1 MGGSGGGKAENM
13 KERDAPLHLL
23 RRTGIALSRGPMRI
37 RPYRAADQDA
47 VIALWTSCGLV
58 RPANDPELEIAMKL
72 VAGGKWLLVAEASS
86 GLGATKRV
94 VGTVMA
100 GYDGHRGWIN
110 YLAVE
115 PKSRGGGIGRALMAE
130 AERKLEAAGC
140 PKINLQVRTENA
152 AVTGFYE
159 RLGFSVDAVV
169 SMGKRLEIDAAA
181 VRRAG
186 SLSSIVMWQRHRWL
200 APVLVVLVGLILR
213 VAHVDRNYGHPDET
227 ITVEVVGHMRSS
239 GDWDTNWAKAP
250 GLESSFRYD
259 QYNFSSYIYGT
270 FFFYRAAKWVPGL
283 EAWRARDQ
291 GFWVYR
297 MFSALLA
304 TVVVAQAWWL
314 ARRLAGA
321 RAGLAAG
328 ALVAVVPLLVQDA
341 HYIRPEAFVTVLTM
355 AAVMLSLPLATKG
368 WANLRLLAASVA
380 LGLAIASKVSML
392 ALVWLPLVP
401 VIAAV
406 ISERKW
412 AFRRLG
418 VSLGLGAVGVCA
430 GFAMGAPGAVANPG
444 AFWRGIEYL
453 TAQYAGLHPPHSR
466 FEGGFVAPVLGG
478 YFWSVLGA
486 GMIAAGLVG
495 SVGLA
500 ARKRWL
506 ELTMLAG
513 PVVLFVVYFS
523 TRTVFFE
530 RNLSHVVPLF
540 CALTAVGLI
549 EAGNWLARRTGV
561 KAVYLTAGLLA
572 LVLYRPAELSS
583 RLVWLEFS
591 GRYAATV
598 AEVDEAIRAAHPGL
612 KWHVEALLNL
622 GPAEALAEH
631 FSQGGG
637 ALLLREIDYHDEWCA
652 QFRPLLTQQFKVK
665 LLATVPSIFSD
676 VPGCSLH
683 VYNSWTSRYF
693 LVEGLRK
700 SRSAD

>member
-1 MGGSGGGKAENM
+1 
-13 KERDAPLHLL
+13 
-23 RRTGIALSRGPMRI
+23 MRI

>member
-1 MGGSGGGKAENM
+1 
-13 KERDAPLHLL
+13 
-23 RRTGIALSRGPMRI
+23 MRI
-37 RPYRAADQDA
+37 RPYRAADKDA
-47 VIALWTSCGLV
+47 VIAIWTSCGLV
-58 RPANDPELEIAMKL
+58 RPANNPELDIRRKL
-72 VAGGKWLLVAEASS
+72 QVGAQWFLVAEASS
-86 GLGATKRV
+86 GIGATKRV

-100 GYDGHRGWIN
+100 GYEGHRGWIN

-115 PKSRGGGIGRALMAE
+115 PKSQRGGIGRALMAE
-130 AERKLEAAGC
+130 AERLLKAAGC

-152 AVTGFYE
+152 AVIGFYE
-159 RLGFSVDAVV
+159 RLGFKTDDVV
-169 SMGKRLEIDAAA
+169 SLGKRITADGAES
-181 VRRAG
+181 VVG
-186 SLSSIVMWQRHRWL
+186 TSRWL
-200 APVLVVLVGLILR
+200 KWRYWWAPLLVVLVGMVLR
-213 VAHVDRNYGHPDET
+213 VAHSDESYGHPDET

-239 GDWDTNWAKAP
+239 GDWDSNWAKAP

-283 EAWRARDQ
+283 EAWRSKDQ

-328 ALVAVVPLLVQDA
+328 ALAAVVPLLVQDA

-355 AAVMLSLPLATKG
+355 AAVLWSLPLAMKG

-401 VIAAV
+401 VLVEV
-406 ISERKW
+406 IVERKW

-418 VSLGLGAVGVCA
+418 VALSLGALGVCT
-430 GFAMGAPGAVANPG
+430 GFVIGAPGAVANPG
-444 AFWRGIEYL
+444 AFWRGIEHL

-466 FEGGFVAPVLGG
+466 FEGGFVAPMLGG

-486 GMIAAGLVG
+486 GMVVAGLVG
-495 SVGLA
+495 TVVLA

-506 ELTMLAG
+506 EWALLAG
-513 PVVLFVVYFS
+513 PVLLFVGYFS

-540 CALTAVGLI
+540 CVLAAFGLI
-549 EAGNWLARRTGV
+549 EAGNWVAGRTGT
-561 KAVYLTAGLLA
+561 KANYVTAGLLA

-591 GRYAATV
+591 GRNAAAA
-598 AEVDEAIRAAHPGL
+598 AEIDQAIRAAHPGL
-612 KWHVEALLNL
+612 KWHDEAMLNP
-622 GPAEALAEH
+622 GPTEALAEY
-631 FSQGGG
+631 FSKGG
-637 ALLLREIDYHDEWCA
+637 APVLFREIDYHDEWCA
-652 QFRPLLTQQFKVK
+652 QFGPLLTEQFNVR
-665 LLATVPSIFSD
+665 LLATLPSIFPD
-676 VPGCSLH
+676 VPGCTLH
-683 VYNSWTSRYF
+683 TYNSWTSRYF
-693 LVEGLRK
+693 LVEGLK
-700 SRSAD
+700 KPRSAD

>member
-1 MGGSGGGKAENM
+1 
-13 KERDAPLHLL
+13 
-23 RRTGIALSRGPMRI
+23 MRI

-58 RPANDPELEIAMKL
+58 RPANDPALDIAMKL
-72 VAGGKWLLVAEASS
+72 LAGGKWLLVAEASS
-86 GLGATKRV
+86 GLGATRRI

-115 PKSRGGGIGRALMAE
+115 PKSRGSGIGRALMAE
-130 AERKLEAAGC
+130 AESVLKAAGC

-159 RLGFSVDAVV
+159 HLGFSVDAVV

-181 VRRAG
+181 VRRAE
-186 SLSSIVMWQRHRWL
+186 SLRSTVIWRRHRWL

-213 VAHVDRNYGHPDET
+213 VAHVDKNYGHPDET
-227 ITVEVVGHMRSS
+227 ITFEVVGHMRSS

-250 GLESSFRYD
+250 KLESSFRYD
-259 QYNFSSYIYGT
+259 QYNFSSYMYGT

-283 EAWRARDQ
+283 EAWRSRDQ

-314 ARRLAGA
+314 ALRLAGA

-355 AAVMLSLPLATKG
+355 AAVLWSLPLATKR
-368 WANLRLLAASVA
+368 WANLRLLAASAA
-380 LGLAIASKVSML
+380 LGLAIASKVSIL

-401 VIAAV
+401 VIVAG

-412 AFRRLG
+412 VFRRLG
-418 VSLGLGAVGVCA
+418 VSLGLGALGVCA

-444 AFWRGIEYL
+444 AFLRGIEYL

-466 FEGGFVAPVLGG
+466 FEGGIVAPVLGG

-486 GMIAAGLVG
+486 SMIAAGLVG
-495 SVGLA
+495 TVGLA
-500 ARKRWL
+500 VRKRWL
-506 ELTMLAG
+506 EVALLAG

-549 EAGNWLARRTGV
+549 EAGHWLARRTGV
-561 KAVYLTAGLLA
+561 KSGYLTAGLLA

-591 GRYAATV
+591 GRNAAAV
-598 AEVDEAIRAAHPGL
+598 AEVEDAIQAAHPGL
-612 KWHVEALLNL
+612 KWHVEALLNP
-622 GPAEALAEH
+622 GPVTALAEH
-631 FSQGGG
+631 FSKGGG

-652 QFRPLLTQQFKVK
+652 QFGPLLTQQFKVK

-676 VPGCSLH
+676 VPGCTLH
-683 VYNSWTSRYF
+683 AYNSWTSRYF
-693 LVEGLRK
+693 LVEGLK
-700 SRSAD
+700 KPRSAD

>member
-1 MGGSGGGKAENM
+1 M

-47 VIALWTSCGLV
+47 VIALWTSCGWV
-58 RPANDPELEIAMKL
+58 RPANDPALDIAMKR

-86 GLGATKRV
+86 GLGAIKRV

-115 PKSRGGGIGRALMAE
+115 PKSRGGGIGRALMVE
-130 AERKLEAAGC
+130 AESVLKAAGC
-140 PKINLQVRTENA
+140 PKINLQVPTEDA
-152 AVTGFYE
+152 AATGFYE

-169 SMGKRLEIDAAA
+169 TMGKPLEIDAAA
-181 VRRAG
+181 VRRAE
-186 SLSSIVMWQRHRWL
+186 SLRSTVIWQRYRWL
-200 APVLVVLVGLILR
+200 APILVVLVGLILR
-213 VAHVDRNYGHPDET
+213 VAHVDKNYGHPDET

-250 GLESSFRYD
+250 MLESSFRYD

-283 EAWRARDQ
+283 EAWRSRDQ

-665 LLATVPSIFSD
+665 PLATVPSIFSD

-700 SRSAD
+700 SRSVD

>member
-1 MGGSGGGKAENM
+1 
-13 KERDAPLHLL
+13 
-23 RRTGIALSRGPMRI
+23 MRI

-130 AERKLEAAGC
+130 AESVLKAAGC

-152 AVTGFYE
+152 AVTEFYE

-213 VAHVDRNYGHPDET
+213 VAHVDKNYGHPDET

-355 AAVMLSLPLATKG
+355 AAVLWSLPLATKG
-368 WANLRLLAASVA
+368 WANLRLLAAAVA

-430 GFAMGAPGAVANPG
+430 GFAMGAPGAIANPG

-453 TAQYAGLHPPHSR
+453 AAQYAGLHPPHSR

-506 ELTMLAG
+506 ELTLLAG

-540 CALTAVGLI
+540 CVLTAVGLI

-700 SRSAD
+700 PRSAD

>member
-115 PKSRGGGIGRALMAE
+115 PKSRGGGIGRALMVE
-130 AERKLEAAGC
+130 AESVLKAAGC
-140 PKINLQVRTENA
+140 PKINLQVPTEDA
-152 AVTGFYE
+152 AATGFYE